1 MTWTQGQPIRGNQS
15 PFIDPESEDNKTVTP
30 PPSRTYTKPYN
41 RRNDAPAQRQQQ
53 PPRHAM
59 KQADVAATFTQEGLQ
74 TFSMIFSSAVEA
86 AIAKSL
92 PDIVERSVE
101 RKFHDVVIQV
111 RDDIAALTNDLFAK
125 LSDEIDGAVQ
135 AQFEK
140 ILERIQAFEA
150 VQHPPHHV
158 ESADGA
164 THDDLPDAV
173 TIEESVDEIQ
183 TGEEA
188 QILNEQSQTLPAEE
202 AADTSQVMHGYHLNG
217 SSPDSLQ
224 NDAKGDRRS
233 RAAYEVGLVI
243 ETMKRVGRPIRT
255 SELQSLI
262 EEVRWGSNPSV
273 KMTTLMNQSAGRI
286 RRAGRG
292 LYTYTPVDSDSL
304 DG

>member
-1 MTWTQGQPIRGNQS
+1 MTWTQGQPVRGNQS

-59 KQADVAATFTQEGLQ
+59 KQSDVAATFTQEGLQ

-101 RKFHDVVIQV
+101 RKFHDVFVQV
-111 RDDIAALTNDLFAK
+111 RDDIAALTNDLFTK
-125 LSDEIDGAVQ
+125 LSNEIDGAVQ
-135 AQFEK
+135 AQLEQ
-140 ILERIQAFEA
+140 ILERIQVFEA
-150 VQHPPHHV
+150 VQHPLHRV
-158 ESADGA
+158 ESADEG
-164 THDDLPDAV
+164 THNDLPDSV
-173 TIEESVDEIQ
+173 TIEENVDEIK
-183 TGEEA
+183 TGDEV
-188 QILNEQSQTLPAEE
+188 QILNEQSQTLALEE
-202 AADTSQVMHGYHLNG
+202 ATDTSEVMNGYHSND
-217 SSPDSLQ
+217 SSPDNLQ
-224 NDAKGDRRS
+224 NDATEARRA
-233 RAAYEVGLVI
+233 RAAYEVTLVI
-243 ETMKRVGRPIRT
+243 ETMKRAGRPIRT

-273 KMTTLMNQSAGRI
+273 KMATLMNQSGGRI

-292 LYTYTPVDSDSL
+292 LYTYTPVDSDSI
-304 DG
+304 DA